1 VYRDEASA
9 SRVSLMLCGYGAEWP
24 LPGTF
29 RYGENH

>member
-1 VYRDEASA
+1 
-9 SRVSLMLCGYGAEWP
+9 VSLMLCGYGAEWP